1 VLVGVNG
8 ATRMSKSAGNYIG
21 IAEAPEV
28 VYEKTMSIP
37 DRVMTDYFQ
46 LVTRWTPEQ
55 VAQIEGDLSAGRI
68 HPMEAKKKLAW
79 ELVDCY
85 HDSEAAGV
93 AAERF
98 ERVHQERKLPRAMP
112 ELPVDEPMALPE
124 LLLAAGMCRTKS
136 DGRRLVLQGGVRIDG
151 RRVESV
157 DYVVAPGGQVLQV
170 GKRRFVRLVPPS

>member
-1 VLVGVNG
+1 
-8 ATRMSKSAGNYIG
+8 MSKSAGNYIG
-21 IAEAPEV
+21 IVEAPEV
-28 VYEKTMSIP
+28 VYGKVMSIP
-37 DRVMTDYFQ
+37 DRVMIDYFR

-85 HDSEAAGV
+85 HGSEAASV

-98 ERVHQERKLPRAMP
+98 ERVHQERKLPREMP
-112 ELPVDEPMALPE
+112 ELLVDEPMAVPE

-136 DGRRLVLQGGVRIDG
+136 DGRRLVLQGGVSIDG
-151 RRVESV
+151 TRVESV
-157 DYVVAPGGQVLQV
+157 DCVVAPGGQVLQV